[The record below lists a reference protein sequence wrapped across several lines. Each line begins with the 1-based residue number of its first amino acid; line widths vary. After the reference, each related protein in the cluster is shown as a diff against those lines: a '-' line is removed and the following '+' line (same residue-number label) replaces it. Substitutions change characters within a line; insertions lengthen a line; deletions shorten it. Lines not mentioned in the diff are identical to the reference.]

1 MCNKR
6 FWFRILILMI
16 LFAASALAT
25 SLYYNCWSWEEG
37 GCRIPLLASLVFF
50 VWPLSY
56 FALIA
61 IGRYIFYRETPVLP
75 PEELP
80 RCTVIMPAYNE
91 GQHVFEA
98 LASICGSD
106 YPADKLEIIAVNDGS
121 IDDTLLWIN
130 RAAEKFPGRIRVVDL
145 KQNGGKRFALYSG
158 FRMGSGDVFVTID
171 SDSQVEPD
179 ALAKMVSPIV
189 RDSRIGAVSGELF
202 FLCETNL
209 DAVSGAIENTKPEIV
224 VIDSIQT
231 MYREDL
237 SSAPGSVSQVRE
249 STNLLMQ
256 IAKGYGITIFIVGH
270 VTKEGVVAGPRVLEH
285 MVDTVLYFEGDRND
299 SYRILRAV
307 KNRFGSTNEIGVFEM
322 AENGLAEVKNPSE
335 MLLSGRPEGTSG
347 SVVACS
353 MEGTRPI
360 LLEVQALVTES
371 GFGMA
376 RRTANGADYNRV
388 NLLLAILEKR
398 CGYAMGRYDAYVNIA
413 GGLKMNEPAL
423 DLALI
428 MALASSFKNR
438 AADPGMMIF
447 GEVGLAGE
455 VRAVSQAAQRVA
467 EAVKMGFSSCMLP
480 KANLEKL
487 KEEKRIR
494 LIGVSN
500 VREAIGYLNT

>member
-1 MCNKR
+1 MSKMCNKR

-189 RDSRIGAVSGELF
+189 RDSRIGAVSG
-202 FLCETNL
+202 NVRVANS
-209 DAVSGAIENTKPEIV
+209 DGGAFPAM
-224 VIDSIQT
+224 IDSGFTFAFDFIRAGQ
-231 MYREDL
+231 
-237 SSAPGSVSQVRE
+237 SVWGSVFCTPGALSAYRRE
-249 STNLLMQ
+249 
-256 IAKGYGITIFIVGH
+256 
-270 VTKEGVVAGPRVLEH
+270 
-285 MVDTVLYFEGDRND
+285 TVL
-299 SYRILRAV
+299 
-307 KNRFGSTNEIGVFEM
+307 
-322 AENGLAEVKNPSE
+322 P
-335 MLLSGRPEGTSG
+335 LLDEWRDQKFMGRPSG
-347 SVVACS
+347 IGEDVSS
-353 MEGTRPI
+353 RLHETPGI
-360 LLEVQALVTES
+360 GLLPGPGPHGALP
-371 GFGMA
+371 F
-376 RRTANGADYNRV
+376 RRAHGDDGGSLVYRSNR
-388 NLLLAILEKR
+388 L
-398 CGYAMGRYDAYVNIA
+398 
-413 GGLKMNEPAL
+413 
-423 DLALI
+423 
-428 MALASSFKNR
+428 
-438 AADPGMMIF
+438 
-447 GEVGLAGE
+447 
-455 VRAVSQAAQRVA
+455 
-467 EAVKMGFSSCMLP
+467 
-480 KANLEKL
+480 
-487 KEEKRIR
+487 
-494 LIGVSN
+494 
-500 VREAIGYLNT
+500 

>member
-1 MCNKR
+1 MSKMCNKR

-189 RDSRIGAVSGELF
+189 RDSRIGAVSGNVRVANSDGGAFPAMIDSGFTFAFDFIRAGQSVWGSVFCTPGALSAYRRETVLPLLNEWRDQKF
-202 FLCETNL
+202 MGRPSGIGEDRALTNL
-209 DAVSGAIENTKPEIV
+209 VLRAGKWVTLQRSALLYTNVPETYKSICRMLLRWERSNIRENFE
-224 VIDSIQT
+224 
-231 MYREDL
+231 MYRFIFRNFNWRDARRWFMLFTLLEY
-237 SSAPGSVSQVRE
+237 SSMTLLPGVMIGFSLYNVVLTDGAVLFITGAVTLLWASLPAAINLHRN
-249 STNLLMQ
+249 STKLVWFSFV
-256 IAKGYGITIFIVGH
+256 YGIVHALTLFW
-270 VTKEGVVAGPRVLEH
+270 VVP
-285 MVDTVLYFEGDRND
+285 Y
-299 SYRILRAV
+299 
-307 KNRFGSTNEIGVFEM
+307 
-322 AENGLAEVKNPSE
+322 
-335 MLLSGRPEGTSG
+335 
-347 SVVACS
+347 
-353 MEGTRPI
+353 
-360 LLEVQALVTES
+360 ALVTVGNS
-371 GFGMA
+371 RWLTRIG
-376 RRTANGADYNRV
+376 ANS
-388 NLLLAILEKR
+388 
-398 CGYAMGRYDAYVNIA
+398 A
-413 GGLKMNEPAL
+413 GK
-423 DLALI
+423 
-428 MALASSFKNR
+428 F
-438 AADPGMMIF
+438 
-447 GEVGLAGE
+447 
-455 VRAVSQAAQRVA
+455 
-467 EAVKMGFSSCMLP
+467 
-480 KANLEKL
+480 
-487 KEEKRIR
+487 
-494 LIGVSN
+494 
-500 VREAIGYLNT
+500 